1 MKEREKQKLFY
12 VLRIVIPL
20 LIAIVSFALLSNYAS
35 SDKMHSN
42 TIATLQAKQDK
53 VLQLSAASTA
63 IAAGASLVLGDRA
76 VAVSNKLLDLTGYFI
91 IILSAILLEKYL
103 VTTMGLVS
111 FKILVPIACII
122 FSIFTIIDRENI
134 RKFAAKLMVFA
145 IVAFLAIP
153 FSVVISNVIESTY
166 GNTINKTIEV
176 SENIKDELELYSDNN
191 AIDASKENVNSNN
204 EKEDVIEE
212 NNLAKNNGNVLENI
226 GKSVEEFVSGA
237 KEKATS
243 TLGNVVKTVTG
254 KAKEWID
261 KLTTQLNNMIDAI
274 AVMIVTTCVIPLLV
288 IVFLIWV
295 AKMLFS
301 INVDIDAK
309 KIPKLSEI
317 GKG

>member
-42 TIATLQAKQDK
+42 AIATLQAKQDK

-111 FKILVPIACII
+111 FKILVPIACVI
-122 FSIFTIIDRENI
+122 FSIFTIIDRENM

-145 IVAFLAIP
+145 VVAFFVIP

-176 SENIKDELELYSDNN
+176 GESIKDELELYSDNN
-191 AIDASKENVNSNN
+191 ITDESKENVNNN
-204 EKEDVIEE
+204 KVKEDVVEE
-212 NNLAKNNGNVLENI
+212 TNSTKNNGNVLENI

-243 TLGNVVKTVTG
+243 TFGNVVKTVTG

-288 IVFLIWV
+288 IIFLIWI

-317 GKG
+317 GK

>member
-1 MKEREKQKLFY
+1 MEEKNKQKLFY
-12 VLRIVIPL
+12 ILKIIIPL
-20 LIAIVSFALLSNYAS
+20 LIAILSFAVFSNYAA
-35 SDKMHSN
+35 SDKIHN
-42 TIATLQAKQDK
+42 DTIATLQAKQDK

-103 VTTMGLVS
+103 VTVMGLIS
-111 FKILVPIACII
+111 FKIIIPIACII
-122 FSIFTIIDRENI
+122 FSIFTVIDKEGM
-134 RKFAAKLMVFA
+134 RKLAVKFVIFAL
-145 IVAFLAIP
+145 VAFMVIP

-176 SENIKDELELYSDNN
+176 SESLKEELEVFSDN
-191 AIDASKENVNSNN
+191 ATDDVNSGSAISNY
-204 EKEDVIEE
+204 EKEETVEDSSSSNE
-212 NNLAKNNGNVLENI
+212 NGNVLERI
-226 GKSVEEFVSGA
+226 GKGLGELVSGA
-237 KEKATS
+237 KDKAS
-243 TLGNVVKTVTG
+243 SALSNVVKTVTG

-288 IVFLIWV
+288 IFFLIWV
-295 AKMLFS
+295 VKMLFS
-301 INVDIDAK
+301 VNINIDTK

-317 GKG
+317 RK

>member
-1 MKEREKQKLFY
+1 MEEKNKQKLFY
-12 VLRIVIPL
+12 ILKIIIPL
-20 LIAIVSFALLSNYAS
+20 LIAILSFAVFSNYAA
-35 SDKMHSN
+35 SDKIHN
-42 TIATLQAKQDK
+42 DTIATLQAKQDK

-103 VTTMGLVS
+103 VTVMGLIS
-111 FKILVPIACII
+111 FKIIIPIACII
-122 FSIFTIIDRENI
+122 FSIFTVIDKEGM
-134 RKFAAKLMVFA
+134 RKLAVKFVIFAL
-145 IVAFLAIP
+145 VAFMVIP

-176 SENIKDELELYSDNN
+176 SESLKEELEIFSDN
-191 AIDASKENVNSNN
+191 ATDDVNSGSAISNY
-204 EKEDVIEE
+204 EKEETVEDSSSSNE
-212 NNLAKNNGNVLENI
+212 NGNVLERI
-226 GKSVEEFVSGA
+226 GKGLGELVSGA
-237 KEKATS
+237 KDKAS
-243 TLGNVVKTVTG
+243 SALSNVVKTVTG

-288 IVFLIWV
+288 IFFLIWV
-295 AKMLFS
+295 VKMLFS
-301 INVDIDAK
+301 VNINIDTK

-317 GKG
+317 RK

>member
-1 MKEREKQKLFY
+1 MEEKNKYKLFY
-12 VLRIVIPL
+12 VLKVIIPL
-20 LIAIVSFALLSNYAS
+20 LIAILSFAVFSNYAA
-35 SDKMHSN
+35 SDKIHNN

-103 VTTMGLVS
+103 VTVMGLVS
-111 FKILVPIACII
+111 FKIIIPIACII
-122 FSIFTIIDRENI
+122 FSIFTIIDRENM
-134 RKFAAKLMVFA
+134 RKLAVKLVTFAL
-145 IVAFLAIP
+145 VAFMVIP

-166 GNTINKTIEV
+166 GNTINKTIEEGE
-176 SENIKDELELYSDNN
+176 SLKEELEVFNDNATDDVKSTIN
-191 AIDASKENVNSNN
+191 EYEKKETVEDSNN
-204 EKEDVIEE
+204 E
-212 NNLAKNNGNVLENI
+212 NGNVIDNL
-226 GKSVEEFVSGA
+226 GKFFSGA
-237 KEKATS
+237 KDKAAS
-243 TLGNVVKTVTG
+243 ALGNVVKTVTG

-288 IVFLIWV
+288 IFFLIWIV
-295 AKMLFS
+295 KMLFS
-301 INVDIDAK
+301 VNINIDTK

-317 GKG
+317 RK